1 MAVQEGEIHRYT
13 WGMGFI
19 AGLSSWAGSGLG
31 LAKPALSPRCW
42 VPFEHAV
49 FPVQMRA

>member
-13 WGMGFI
+13 SGMGFI

-31 LAKPALSPRCW
+31 LAKPGTFA
-42 VPFEHAV
+42 
-49 FPVQMRA
+49 PVLGSF